1 MVRLHVIHSTRVAAS
16 ACSRKTHKAEQSV
29 HGALFPRRR
38 TLRSGKYGSSIELC
52 RTVGHVPE
60 SAKQSPVDDDERA
73 RAVQAVRAL
82 ARASRVLERASGELN
97 LAHYRVLSAVASG
110 DERASR
116 VAARLALGKPT
127 VSAAVDALC
136 RRGLLTRVAEADD
149 QRAVTLSLTASGQ
162 SLLDRVE
169 EEMVTKIRNLSART
183 PDPERLME
191 SLAWMGG
198 AIDEAHAERIAA
210 R

>member
-1 MVRLHVIHSTRVAAS
+1 MPQSQEQYPVA
-16 ACSRKTHKAEQSV
+16 
-29 HGALFPRRR
+29 
-38 TLRSGKYGSSIELC
+38 
-52 RTVGHVPE
+52 
-60 SAKQSPVDDDERA
+60 DDERA

-136 RRGLLTRVAEADD
+136 RRGLLTRVAAADD
-149 QRAVTLSLTASGQ
+149 QRAVALSLTVSGW
-162 SLLDRVE
+162 SLLNRVE
-169 EEMVTKIRNLSART
+169 DQMVAKIRSLSART
-183 PDPERLME
+183 PDPQRLIE

-210 R
+210 G

>member
-1 MVRLHVIHSTRVAAS
+1 VPQSQEQYPVA
-16 ACSRKTHKAEQSV
+16 
-29 HGALFPRRR
+29 
-38 TLRSGKYGSSIELC
+38 
-52 RTVGHVPE
+52 
-60 SAKQSPVDDDERA
+60 DDERA

-116 VAARLALGKPT
+116 VAARLRLGKPT

-136 RRGLLTRVAEADD
+136 RRGLMTRVAAADD
-149 QRAVTLSLTASGQ
+149 QRAVALSLTAPGW

-169 EEMVTKIRNLSART
+169 EEMVAKIRGLSART
-183 PDPERLME
+183 PDPQRLIE

-198 AIDEAHAERIAA
+198 AIDQAHAERMAA
-210 R
+210 G

>member
-1 MVRLHVIHSTRVAAS
+1 
-16 ACSRKTHKAEQSV
+16 
-29 HGALFPRRR
+29 
-38 TLRSGKYGSSIELC
+38 
-52 RTVGHVPE
+52 VPE
-60 SAKQSPVDDDERA
+60 PQKQYSPTDDERA

-116 VAARLALGKPT
+116 VASRLALGKPT

-136 RRGLLTRVAEADD
+136 RRGLLIRVAEPDD
-149 QRAVTLSLTASGQ
+149 QRAVALSLTTSGREM
-162 SLLDRVE
+162 LERVE
-169 EEMVTKIRNLSART
+169 DEMVATLRRLSART
-183 PDPERLME
+183 PDPEALIE
-191 SLAWMGG
+191 SLAWIGG

-210 R
+210 G

>member
-1 MVRLHVIHSTRVAAS
+1 MA
-16 ACSRKTHKAEQSV
+16 
-29 HGALFPRRR
+29 
-38 TLRSGKYGSSIELC
+38 
-52 RTVGHVPE
+52 
-60 SAKQSPVDDDERA
+60 DDERA
-73 RAVQAVRAL
+73 RVVQAVRAL

-136 RRGLLTRVAEADD
+136 RRGLLTRTAEPGD
-149 QRAVTLSLTASGQ
+149 QRAIALSLTGAGR
-162 SLLDRVE
+162 SLLKRVE
-169 EEMVTKIRNLSART
+169 DEMVATISDLSART
-183 PDPERLME
+183 PDPAQVIE
-191 SLAWMGG
+191 SLGWIGG
-198 AIDEAHAERIAA
+198 AIDQARAERIAA

>member
-1 MVRLHVIHSTRVAAS
+1 M
-16 ACSRKTHKAEQSV
+16 AE
-29 HGALFPRRR
+29 
-38 TLRSGKYGSSIELC
+38 
-52 RTVGHVPE
+52 
-60 SAKQSPVDDDERA
+60 DERA
-73 RAVQAVRAL
+73 RVVQAVRAL

-136 RRGLLTRVAEADD
+136 RRGLLTRTAEPGD
-149 QRAVTLSLTASGQ
+149 QRAIALSLTGAGR
-162 SLLDRVE
+162 SLLKRVE
-169 EEMVTKIRNLSART
+169 DEMVATISSLSART
-183 PDPERLME
+183 PDPAQVIE
-191 SLAWMGG
+191 SLGWIGG
-198 AIDEAHAERIAA
+198 AIDQARAERIAA

>member
-1 MVRLHVIHSTRVAAS
+1 VAN
-16 ACSRKTHKAEQSV
+16 
-29 HGALFPRRR
+29 
-38 TLRSGKYGSSIELC
+38 
-52 RTVGHVPE
+52 
-60 SAKQSPVDDDERA
+60 DERA
-73 RAVQAVRAL
+73 RVVQAVRAL

-136 RRGLLTRVAEADD
+136 RRGLLTRTAEPGD
-149 QRAVTLSLTASGQ
+149 QRAIALSLTGAGR
-162 SLLDRVE
+162 SLLERVE
-169 EEMVTKIRNLSART
+169 DEMVATIADLSART
-183 PDPERLME
+183 PDPAQVIE
-191 SLAWMGG
+191 SLGWIGG
-198 AIDEAHAERIAA
+198 AIDQARAERIAA

>member
-1 MVRLHVIHSTRVAAS
+1 
-16 ACSRKTHKAEQSV
+16 
-29 HGALFPRRR
+29 
-38 TLRSGKYGSSIELC
+38 
-52 RTVGHVPE
+52 VPE
-60 SAKQSPVDDDERA
+60 SEKQDPAAGAERA
-73 RAVQAVRAL
+73 RLVQAVRAL

-136 RRGLLTRVAEADD
+136 RRGLLTRTAEAGD
-149 QRAVTLSLTASGQ
+149 QRAIALSLTAAGHV
-162 SLLDRVE
+162 LLERAED
-169 EEMVTKIRNLSART
+169 EMVARIRNLSART
-183 PDPERLME
+183 PDAAQVIE
-191 SLAWMGG
+191 SLGWIGG
-198 AIDEAHAERIAA
+198 AIDEAYAERIAA

>member
-1 MVRLHVIHSTRVAAS
+1 MCRDGVSGPS
-16 ACSRKTHKAEQSV
+16 AERT
-29 HGALFPRRR
+29 GALSPCRHGRERYPRRE
-38 TLRSGKYGSSIELC
+38 YGSSVELYC
-52 RTVGHVPE
+52 YGGRVPE
-60 SAKQSPVDDDERA
+60 YQKKPVADDE

-82 ARASRVLERASGELN
+82 ARACRVLERASGELN

-136 RRGLLTRVAEADD
+136 QRGLLTRVAEADD
-149 QRAVTLSLTASGQ
+149 QRAVALSLTVSGW
-162 SLLDRVE
+162 SLLERVE
-169 EEMVTKIRNLSART
+169 AEMVAKIRSLSARA
-183 PDPERLME
+183 PDPERLIE

-210 R
+210 G